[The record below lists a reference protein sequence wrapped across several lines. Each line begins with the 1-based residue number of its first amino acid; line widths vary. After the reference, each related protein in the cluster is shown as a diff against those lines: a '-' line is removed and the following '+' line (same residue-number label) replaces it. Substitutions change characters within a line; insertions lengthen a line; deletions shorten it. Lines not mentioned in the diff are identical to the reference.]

1 LRKPKIFDH
10 NHFSFS
16 FLFIFIFA
24 FKPENLSYQETVST
38 KPRDFLLEVFACF
51 NTISILRINMHD
63 ACFFK
68 QQAKQANYIVRK

>member
-24 FKPENLSYQETVST
+24 FKSENLSYQETVST
-38 KPRDFLLEVFACF
+38 KPREILLEIFACF
-51 NTISILRINMHD
+51 IRD
-63 ACFFK
+63 E
-68 QQAKQANYIVRK
+68 V